1 MKFTKSK
8 ALSLYLELKND
19 IEEYIKQIIVQGFNE
34 IDRGSYKSIYSKN
47 KLSYVIKIAH
57 SLNDEFAKLP
67 SKLKNFYIK
76 PYYID
81 ENIVIQQKADT
92 TNSEEARQDI
102 ADLIGQDS
110 CCDYDIWEGNCGY
123 LNNKPVIFDF
133 AEI

>member
-1 MKFTKSK
+1 MKSTKLEIK
-8 ALSLYLELKND
+8 NLYLGLQKNTEKF
-19 IEEYIKQIIVQGFNE
+19 IEQIIVRGFE
-34 IDRGSYKSIYSKN
+34 LIDIGSYKLVYSKK
-47 KLSYVIKIAH
+47 KLGYVIKIAD
-57 SLNDEFAKLP
+57 SLNDEFAKVP
-67 SKLKNFYIK
+67 SKIKKFYIK

-81 ENIVIQQKADT
+81 ERIVIQQKADT
-92 TNSEEARQDI
+92 KNSEEARQDI